1 MMTERQKNILRLIIQ
16 NYTNTGLPVGSK
28 KLMADGIDSSSAT
41 IRNDMK
47 ALEELGLLAKTHSSS
62 GRIPSILGY
71 RYYVDYLLRPAQVGS
86 HELELIRQSFGKEFH
101 EIDDIIRQSAE
112 ILSELT
118 SYTAFSLGPEVKER
132 KLTGFRM
139 VPLNDRQI
147 LAIIVTDKGNVEN
160 QVFAIPASVTSQDLE
175 KMTQI
180 INDKLVGQPL
190 LTVYHRLRTE
200 IPMILHRYF
209 QTPEGMMDLFDE
221 LLSQAFE
228 EKVFIGGRMNLLNFG
243 TRQDVEQLKSVY
255 TFMQNSDELTQLLN
269 GTTTKEAPIV
279 IRIGSEIGNNLLED
293 MSMIT
298 ATYEVKGHGSGTI
311 ALLGPTSMPY
321 SKIFGLIDTFRF
333 ELASKLGSYYRFL
346 GE

>member
-1 MMTERQKNILRLIIQ
+1 
-16 NYTNTGLPVGSK
+16 
-28 KLMADGIDSSSAT
+28 
-41 IRNDMK
+41 
-47 ALEELGLLAKTHSSS
+47 
-62 GRIPSILGY
+62 
-71 RYYVDYLLRPAQVGS
+71 
-86 HELELIRQSFGKEFH
+86 
-101 EIDDIIRQSAE
+101 
-112 ILSELT
+112 
-118 SYTAFSLGPEVKER
+118 
-132 KLTGFRM
+132 
-139 VPLNDRQI
+139 
-147 LAIIVTDKGNVEN
+147 
-160 QVFAIPASVTSQDLE
+160 
-175 KMTQI
+175 
-180 INDKLVGQPL
+180 
-190 LTVYHRLRTE
+190 
-200 IPMILHRYF
+200 MILHRYF